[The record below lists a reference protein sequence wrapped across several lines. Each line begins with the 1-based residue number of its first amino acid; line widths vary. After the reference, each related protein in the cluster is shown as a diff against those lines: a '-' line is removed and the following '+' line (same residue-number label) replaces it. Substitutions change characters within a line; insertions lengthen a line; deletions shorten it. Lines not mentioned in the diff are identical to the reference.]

1 MSSIE
6 KYGDHSLNPVV
17 ADFEEITRGLDTPLS
32 LWTPPVEF
40 DITSVA
46 DRQEIARRVADGRIT
61 RKIDNLDA
69 IANGLF
75 EMYHPDKEDD
85 KSERD
90 DFVDRMRAESLDE
103 TTWFAFDDGKLIR
116 YPSEAAYFEA
126 RTFRNHDIDTKEESA
141 ILRRSTHVVGGGSVG
156 SHIAWRLVQGG
167 IGDTMV
173 IADDDTFDLS
183 NLNRV
188 EAGMEDLDTYKIDH
202 LARRISKKDPYI
214 RLRAMRGRLTRDNLR
229 EIADEF
235 NPDIYYDAVD
245 NMFAKAAI
253 REVAFGRAA
262 VVMATDLGRKSLV
275 DVEMPD
281 GKTKPFNGRINEETY
296 QRLLAGDMSD
306 EELNKVMVR
315 IVGLRH
321 VSARMLGSIMDI
333 GTRLGGFPQPD
344 ATAAAGGA
352 LAAQAATGI
361 LLDRGMKS
369 GRYVHS
375 PEKVLGLK
383 SPTSRIEAIK
393 TVGRFVQHGRKA
405 KANQKDQVQT
415 AA

>member
-6 KYGDHSLNPVV
+6 KHGNHSPNPDV
-17 ADFEEITRGLDTPLS
+17 ADFEEITRGLDTPLPP
-32 LWTPPVEF
+32 WTPPVEF
-40 DITSVA
+40 DIASVA

-69 IANGLF
+69 IAKGLF

-85 KSERD
+85 KVGRDAFVER
-90 DFVDRMRAESLDE
+90 MHESPGE
-103 TTWFAFDDGKLIR
+103 TTWFAFDDGKLVR
-116 YPSEAAYFEA
+116 YPSKDAYFAA
-126 RTFRNHDIDTKEESA
+126 RTFRNNDVDTPEES
-141 ILRRSTHVVGGGSVG
+141 RRLYESTHLVAGASVG
-156 SHIAWRLVQGG
+156 SHIARRLVQEGAG
-167 IGDTMV
+167 NKFI
-173 IADDDTFDLS
+173 IADDDTADLS
-183 NLNRV
+183 NLNRLEQTV
-188 EAGMEDLDTYKIDH
+188 EDLDTPKVDY
-202 LARRISKKDPYI
+202 LARWISKKDPYTQ
-214 RLRAMRGRLTRDNLR
+214 LHVMRERLTRDNLHR
-229 EIADEF
+229 IADELD
-235 NPDIYYDAVD
+235 PDIYYDAVD
-245 NMFAKAAI
+245 NMSAKAAI
-253 REVAFGRAA
+253 REAASGRAA
-262 VVMATDLGRKSLV
+262 VIMATDLGRKSLI

-296 QRLLAGDMSD
+296 QRLLAGDMSE

-321 VSARMLGSIMDI
+321 VSARMLSSIMDI

-375 PEKVLGLK
+375 PEGVLKLK

-393 TVGRFVQHGRKA
+393 TVGRFVQHSRQA
-405 KANQKDQVQT
+405 KAD
-415 AA
+415 